1 VSIPEVCVV
10 YLLRSQGGVL
20 QVLLGRKQT
29 GLGVGKVVAP
39 GGKLEGGETPRQAAV
54 REVGEEVGIAILET
68 DLVQIGELTY
78 PFPYKPEWTQKS
90 WVFLAVGDF
99 NEPVPSAELQAEWT
113 PMAHI
118 PLHEMWDDARYWL
131 PSALRGRPVVA
142 TFVFGRDLSTVVESD
157 HPSFS
162 GSDVTE

>member
-1 VSIPEVCVV
+1 VV
-10 YLLRSQGGVL
+10 YLLRDRGGDV

-39 GGKLEGGETPRQAAV
+39 GGKLEGLETPRQAAV
-54 REVGEEVGIAILET
+54 REVAEEVGIAVREA

-78 PFPYKPEWTQKS
+78 PFPFKPEWTQKS
-90 WVFLAVGDF
+90 WVFLATGDF
-99 NEPVPSAELQAEWT
+99 GEPVPSAELRAEWT
-113 PMAHI
+113 PIANI

-131 PSALRGRPVVA
+131 PSALLGRPVVA

-162 GSDVTE
+162 GSDAVE